1 MDETMSI
8 KVVLV
13 GDGSVGKTSLLI
25 SYTSDAFP
33 NEYVPTIFDNY
44 LATIKYQD
52 RFIKLW
58 LWDTAGQDEY
68 KRLRALSFPNTDVF
82 LICFSLIDPKSFNH
96 ALNKWLPEVME
107 SNPHA
112 LKIFVGTKS
121 DLFKEEQQLINCR
134 QRPIIL
140 PYPVVPNLSFR

>member
-1 MDETMSI
+1 MMSM

-33 NEYVPTIFDNY
+33 NDYIPTIFDNY
-44 LATIKYQD
+44 LATIKYQSH
-52 RFIKLW
+52 FVKLW

-68 KRLRALSFPNTDVF
+68 KRLRALSYPNTDVF

-96 ALNKWLPEVME
+96 ALNKWLPEVEE

-112 LKIFVGTKS
+112 IKYFVGTKS
-121 DLFKEEQQLINCR
+121 DLFQEEQHFINVR
-134 QRPIIL
+134 RRPIIL
-140 PYPVVPNLSFR
+140 PYPVVIFIAN

>member
-1 MDETMSI
+1 MLESQYDTMSI

-33 NEYVPTIFDNY
+33 NDYVPTVFDNY
-44 LATIKYQD
+44 LATVKYQNQ
-52 RFIKLW
+52 FFKLW

-68 KRLRALSFPNTDVF
+68 KRLRALSYPNTDVF
-82 LICFSLIDPKSFNH
+82 LICFSLTDPKSFNH

-107 SNPHA
+107 NNPHA
-112 LKIFVGTKS
+112 LKFFVGTKS
-121 DLFKEEQQLINCR
+121 DLFREEQHCINVR
-134 QRPIIL
+134 HRPIIL
-140 PYPVVPNLSFR
+140 PYPVVFM